1 MSQEATKRHVSQLAD
16 PRMRF
21 LARVVDHTLQEGFR
35 TPEDFLRHFPPAA
48 IVSSLASNDELRVKL
63 LVATTGTHEKIA
75 LKKSVASASEDL
87 ALALEEATTTPA
99 AVVALYPP
107 DDQVRQLDGKKLW
120 AFVAED
126 GCYKVAPKDAARYAR
141 ASSRITFILECTLE
155 EGLISLRDIADGM
168 TVDEI
173 ASSLPEPD
181 VRDVVKHALRIA
193 RAGSPLTEEHFLA
206 AVPLPQLVFHVRL
219 EHTWERVVISR
230 IAAPAG
236 LVEAEPEA
244 AVVAENQ
251 APAPVAQAA
260 KEAPAEAPAPPP
272 APPSAAEASRDDD
285 PIRRRTVERLRG
297 VERLPPSHAQLGTPI
312 LLSIE
317 SMYADLWATSDDEER
332 ELIIRESFPNETHLR
347 TALLSLIELLDP
359 SVDTRDP
366 IIRDAEVSGLVKIVL
381 FEERRRR
388 EAAPAS
394 TPKKSI
400 PGSGR
405 TRRSVPPPLPRT
417 SNTPP
422 PFPAGDSQAGPPPLP
437 AEAGQRRDR

>member
-1 MSQEATKRHVSQLAD
+1 MSQEAAKRHVSQLAD

-21 LARVVDHTLQEGFR
+21 LARVVDHTLQDGFR

-48 IVSSLASNDELRVKL
+48 IVSSLSADDELRVKL

-87 ALALEEATTTPA
+87 ALALEEGTTTPA
-99 AVVALYPP
+99 ALVGLYPS
-107 DDQVRQLDGKKLW
+107 DDKIRHLDPKKLW

-126 GCYKVAPKDAARYAR
+126 GSYKALPQDAVRHAR
-141 ASSRITFILECTLE
+141 ASARIAFILDCALQ
-155 EGLISLRDIADGM
+155 EGLLSLRDIADGM
-168 TVDEI
+168 TFDEI

-181 VRDVVKHALRIA
+181 VRDVVKHALTIA
-193 RAGSPLTEEHFLA
+193 RAGSPLTEEHFMA
-206 AVPLPQLVFHVRL
+206 VVPLPQLVFHVRL
-219 EHTWERVVISR
+219 EHTWERVVIAR
-230 IAAPAG
+230 VAAPAAF
-236 LVEAEPEA
+236 VETEPA
-244 AVVAENQ
+244 AAG
-251 APAPVAQAA
+251 
-260 KEAPAEAPAPPP
+260 PAEAPAVPPP
-272 APPSAAEASRDDD
+272 SEAPAPESSILVVPSPPSAAAESGREDD
-285 PIRRRTVERLRG
+285 PVRRRTVERLRG

-317 SMYADLWATSDDEER
+317 SMYADIWATNDDEER

-347 TALLSLIELLDP
+347 TALLALIELLDP

-366 IIRDAEVSGLVKIVL
+366 IIRDADVSGLVKIVL

-394 TPKKSI
+394 APKKALSA
-400 PGSGR
+400 PGR
-405 TRRSVPPPLPRT
+405 ARRSVPPPLPRT

-422 PFPAGDSQAGPPPLP
+422 PFPKSEPRSSPPPLP
-437 AEAGQRRDR
+437 AEAAQRRER